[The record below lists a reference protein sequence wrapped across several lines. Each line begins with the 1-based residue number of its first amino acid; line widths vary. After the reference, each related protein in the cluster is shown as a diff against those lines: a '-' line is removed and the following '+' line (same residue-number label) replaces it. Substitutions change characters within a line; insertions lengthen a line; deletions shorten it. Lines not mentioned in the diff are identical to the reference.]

1 MNWFSN
7 VSVGKKLI
15 LLVSVFITGYLGFA
29 LFSFR
34 ALNTLR
40 IQGKLYNQIIMSKDL
55 IADILP
61 PPEYIIES
69 YLNVLELY
77 TQSMAD
83 ETDPGE
89 IRNFTAELRR
99 LKQAYD
105 ERHRFWISEPLF
117 ESEEMRNA
125 MLEGSYDPAI
135 KFYDITFNE
144 FIPALEEGDQ
154 GKAKQ
159 LVLGDLKTQYQ
170 RHRKS
175 IDRVV
180 ELATRSYEETEVL
193 ANRTVQSA
201 TLVLVII
208 ASAVIVLAIG
218 MSIFVSVS
226 ITRPLK
232 TAILMLR
239 DIAEGEGDLTKK
251 LVLSGRDELG
261 SMARYFNATLEK
273 IKALVHTIQEE
284 ALRLSGIGND
294 LAAHMGDTGAEIEE
308 ITGHIE
314 VIKNR
319 VINQSASVT
328 QTNATMEQI
337 TVNIEKLNDSIEK
350 QSSSVAQSSSAIE
363 EMLANIRSVTD
374 TLMKNTTNVTV
385 LTEASNVGRTGIE
398 DAAAA
403 IAGIAK
409 ESEGLLE
416 INGVMQNIAAQT
428 NLLAMNAAIEA
439 AHAGDTGRGFA
450 VVADEIRKLAENS
463 SLQSKTIAMVL
474 KKIHDSI
481 GGITDSTANVLDK
494 FGAIGSGVKTV
505 SDQEESIRNAMEEQG
520 QGSKQILEAIGR
532 LNDLS
537 RMVKDG
543 AQEMRNGSDEVIRE
557 SRNLDAATA
566 EITAGMN
573 DISSGAEHINSA
585 VEAVRNIT
593 ERNRES
599 IGVLVAAVS
608 KFKV

>member
-1 MNWFSN
+1 
-7 VSVGKKLI
+7 
-15 LLVSVFITGYLGFA
+15 
-29 LFSFR
+29 
-34 ALNTLR
+34 
-40 IQGKLYNQIIMSKDL
+40 
-55 IADILP
+55 
-61 PPEYIIES
+61 
-69 YLNVLELY
+69 
-77 TQSMAD
+77 
-83 ETDPGE
+83 
-89 IRNFTAELRR
+89 
-99 LKQAYD
+99 
-105 ERHRFWISEPLF
+105 
-117 ESEEMRNA
+117 
-125 MLEGSYDPAI
+125 
-135 KFYDITFNE
+135 
-144 FIPALEEGDQ
+144 
-154 GKAKQ
+154 
-159 LVLGDLKTQYQ
+159 
-170 RHRKS
+170 
-175 IDRVV
+175 
-180 ELATRSYEETEVL
+180 
-193 ANRTVQSA
+193 
-201 TLVLVII
+201 
-208 ASAVIVLAIG
+208 
-218 MSIFVSVS
+218 
-226 ITRPLK
+226 
-232 TAILMLR
+232 
-239 DIAEGEGDLTKK
+239 
-251 LVLSGRDELG
+251 
-261 SMARYFNATLEK
+261 MARYFNATLEK